1 MRTLAYLLLAALLL
15 ASYFVFATILLIYD
29 QYIGLIIL
37 TIGYLWLVTALAN
50 EEDKRRASKGRSHR
64 ILNRD
69 DRR

>member
-1 MRTLAYLLLAALLL
+1 MRTLAYLLLATVLV

-50 EEDKRRASKGRSHR
+50 EEDKRRAAKGRSHC
-64 ILNRD
+64 ILNRNKEK
-69 DRR
+69 

>member
-1 MRTLAYLLLAALLL
+1 MRTLAYLLLSALLL

-37 TIGYLWLVTALAN
+37 TIGYLWLVMALAN
-50 EEDKRRASKGRSHR
+50 EEDKRRAAKGRSHR